1 VSELCYDAQKLMFV
15 LLSVFI
21 PGRQV
26 SWQRC
31 V

>member
-1 VSELCYDAQKLMFV
+1 MFV